1 MKIFANMR
9 RSVEEDLTYTI
20 YVVGNLVIRA
30 GGFCEAL
37 KRALYGSA

>member
-1 MKIFANMR
+1 MKIFANMC
-9 RSVEEDLTYTI
+9 RSVEEDLTNAI

-30 GGFCEAL
+30 GGFRGAL